1 MKKTLF
7 AIILLCLLV
16 SPAWSLTIQ
25 GGDIEVGSVDT
36 RIASARL
43 ANSGDGTELDWVK
56 NTLLS
61 LRKIDADDVITMN
74 SYNSSMAFWSLTNQA
89 NTYAIDFKTVRPE
102 FFYIKIGTGN
112 LTAINLGTV
121 SSHYLYENIS
131 ELDWG
136 VVNLADLG
144 IREIIGID
152 RISHVGEINGGA
164 PVPEPATLLLLGSGL
179 LGLAGFGRKVRK

>member
-7 AIILLCLLV
+7 AFILLCLLA

-36 RIASARL
+36 RLASARL
-43 ANSGDGTELDWVK
+43 ANSGDATELTWVR
-56 NTLLS
+56 NTLLT
-61 LRKIDADDVITMN
+61 LEKIDADDVITLDAKYSNM
-74 SYNSSMAFWSLTNQA
+74 SWSLTNQA

-112 LTAINLGTV
+112 LTEINLGTV

>member
-25 GGDIEVGSVDT
+25 GGDIEVGGVDT
-36 RIASARL
+36 RLASARL
-43 ANSGDGTELDWVK
+43 ANSGDATELNWVR
-56 NTLLS
+56 NTLLT
-61 LRKIDADDVITMN
+61 LGKIEADDVITLDAKYSNM
-74 SYNSSMAFWSLTNQA
+74 SWSLTNQA
-89 NTYAIDFKTVRPE
+89 NTYAIDFKTIQPE
-102 FFYIKIGTGN
+102 FFYIKIGTGS
-112 LTAINLGTV
+112 LGSV
-121 SSHYLYENIS
+121 SSHYLFENIS

-164 PVPEPATLLLLGSGL
+164 PVPEPATLVLLGSGL
-179 LGLAGFGRKVRK
+179 LALAGFGRKVRK